1 MMIKMFMTRIK
12 ATLLQAVLVMS
23 LALGFAAP
31 AQAGPF
37 SDWLNC
43 ITRGICGGGGSGGGG
58 GGGGGGSGGGNTPE
72 PVDPTGIVHPVY
84 LVGGAFFPDEVHAQP
99 GDEIK
104 FYNLANTTHTVRA
117 DDWSWE
123 SDALSKDQSWS
134 LIVQEDTE
142 LLFRRSSYNS
152 SYYGEIILGDK
163 PEAVDFGDLIDENGN
178 VIGKDEEVVRQAE
191 GLGYTLAEVGGLIQD
206 VGSGLSSLLS
216 GISGDGTSDGN
227 GSALGLTQGFGVG
240 NNY

>member
-1 MMIKMFMTRIK
+1 MTIKMFMTRIK

-84 LVGGAFFPDEVHAQP
+84 LVGGAFFPTRSTPSPA
-99 GDEIK
+99 
-104 FYNLANTTHTVRA
+104 T
-117 DDWSWE
+117 
-123 SDALSKDQSWS
+123 
-134 LIVQEDTE
+134 
-142 LLFRRSSYNS
+142 RSSS
-152 SYYGEIILGDK
+152 TISPIPPTRCVPTTG
-163 PEAVDFGDLIDENGN
+163 P
-178 VIGKDEEVVRQAE
+178 GKATPCRRINP
-191 GLGYTLAEVGGLIQD
+191 GR
-206 VGSGLSSLLS
+206 
-216 GISGDGTSDGN
+216 
-227 GSALGLTQGFGVG
+227 
-240 NNY
+240 